1 MMIKWPCPQPQT
13 LRYISPSLASEFVA
27 CQLKAAFSRDPHYR
41 YLRRPSENAI
51 AGVIAHAVYERVAK
65 HDYCFPVGRDPES
78 VLSKLWDEEVARA
91 SERFQRS
98 WAPAIVPSPE
108 RWPNMAR
115 TRRTLIRSQV
125 GRVVPGDRRV
135 PTKAD
140 REQAT
145 RERASDRSPGS
156 LPWVEQRLIDDETG
170 IEGTPDR
177 VERQEEGVW
186 VLDLKSGWDQV
197 EATTSQK
204 QQLLVYAHLVDRKL
218 GERPIRAAIDAR
230 RGRFSIRIDW
240 DEVATEVRR
249 LRKLRTEFNNGASS
263 SSGVGWLARPAAETC
278 RFCPYRPVCR
288 ASQAAVDH
296 AWRLPLVVTGAVV
309 SVEAI
314 DDRVAVDLKVAYPSW
329 LASTDMRIVD
339 VVWRHPPAV
348 GDLVSVS
355 RVHLSSDMGTL
366 TGAWNSLTAHLSQA
380 D

>member
-1 MMIKWPCPQPQT
+1 MTIKWPCPQPQA
-13 LRYISPSLASEFVA
+13 LRYISPSFASELDA
-27 CQLKAAFSRDPHYR
+27 CRLKAAFSRDPDYR
-41 YLRRPSENAI
+41 YLKRPSEYAI

-65 HDYCFPVGRDPES
+65 HDYCLPIGSDPAS
-78 VLSKLWDEEVARA
+78 VISELWDEEVARA
-91 SERFQRS
+91 RDRFQRA
-98 WAPAIVPSPE
+98 WEPAAVPSPDQ
-108 RWPNMAR
+108 WPNMAR
-115 TRRTLIRSQV
+115 TRRALIRSQV
-125 GRVVPGDRRV
+125 GRVAP
-135 PTKAD
+135 
-140 REQAT
+140 
-145 RERASDRSPGS
+145 RERPVSAKGGIEQTSRARPSTRSLGS
-156 LPWVEQRLIDDETG
+156 LPWVEQRLVDDEMG

-186 VLDLKSGWDQV
+186 ILDLKSGWDQG

-249 LRKLRTEFNNGASS
+249 LRELRTEFNKDASS
-263 SSGVGWLARPAAETC
+263 SSGVGWFARPAAETC

-329 LASTDMRIVD
+329 LASTDVRIVD
-339 VVWRHPPAV
+339 VVWRRPPSV
-348 GDLVSVS
+348 GDLVSVT
-355 RVHLSSDMGTL
+355 RVHLSSDMRTL
-366 TGAWNSLTAHLSQA
+366 TGAWNSLTAYLSQA
-380 D
+380 E